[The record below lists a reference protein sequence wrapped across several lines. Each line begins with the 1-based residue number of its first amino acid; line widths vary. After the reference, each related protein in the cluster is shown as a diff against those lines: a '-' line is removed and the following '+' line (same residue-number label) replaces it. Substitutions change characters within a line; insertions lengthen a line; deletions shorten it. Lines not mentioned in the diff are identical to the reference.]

1 MNRKYLNKRE
11 ENYYLMIACL
21 MLFAHGKY
29 EGSTDNGLLE
39 TFEEGKMLTPS
50 SKRNYKT
57 GITYINKFL
66 EETYNNLDKQTQD
79 KIYKK
84 TEKFLLK
91 FVDNYE
97 YQKFQRDI
105 NNKNKYAA
113 IEREEFEDLIEDI
126 AEVRCKNCNKDY
138 RECKLYNVLDESL
151 KLEEGIKGN
160 CKYSCDL

>member
-1 MNRKYLNKRE
+1 
-11 ENYYLMIACL
+11 MIACL